1 MGGTNVSS
9 EPEQGGHD
17 EGLGLVV
24 RIVGATVVAAL
35 AGIRVYAFI
44 HDFWH
49 EIKDPYALV
58 TAAIAIAVLAGAI
71 WVLART
77 LREAD

>member
-1 MGGTNVSS
+1 MDDDAGA
-9 EPEQGGHD
+9 GGHD
-17 EGLGLVV
+17 EGVGLLA
-24 RIVGATVVAAL
+24 RIVGATVVAAI

-49 EIKDPYALV
+49 EIRDPVALV
-58 TAAIAIAVLAGAI
+58 TAGVSIVVLVGAI
-71 WVLART
+71 WVLAKT